1 MRVRFLDPAQ
11 RELDDAVAWYNQ
23 REAGLG
29 WEFLDE
35 LDRSVRI
42 IKSFPLAWPE
52 INPGIRRCLLAR
64 FPYGIIYGIDEDLI
78 VVVAVA
84 HLRRRPRYWADR
96 LY

>member
-1 MRVRFLDPAQ
+1 MRVRFLDAAQ

-52 INPGIRRCLLAR
+52 IDPGIRRCLLAR
-64 FPYGIIYGIDEDLI
+64 FPYSEIIPG
-78 VVVAVA
+78 
-84 HLRRRPRYWADR
+84 HTPHRRLSQRTEENNRE
-96 LY
+96 LV